1 MLIIFK
7 QLESDAN
14 DVMDKLERK
23 RDSHCLSSWE
33 LEGISIVICQLIKQA
48 YDVAVSG
55 IYEQNEKNKKLS
67 IFLSSEYFE
76 TVTLNMKC
84 K

>member
-7 QLESDAN
+7 QLEIDAN

-55 IYEQNEKNKKLS
+55 IYEQTENKKLS

-76 TVTLNMKC
+76 TVISNMKC